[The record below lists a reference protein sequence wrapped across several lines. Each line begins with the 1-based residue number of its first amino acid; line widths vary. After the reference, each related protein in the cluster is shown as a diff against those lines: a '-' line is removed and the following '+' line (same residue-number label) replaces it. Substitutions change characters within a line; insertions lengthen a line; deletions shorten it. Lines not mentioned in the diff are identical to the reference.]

1 MRLIVDASVAIKW
14 VVDESDRAA
23 AREFVSDEHDLMA
36 PDFLLVEASNI
47 LWKKFT
53 RNQIDQAQARRA
65 LEELTATFDEFLP
78 ARELVDQALSLS
90 IVLGHPA
97 YDCMYVAAAE
107 QHDGMLLTADNGL
120 AKSLQGTPHS
130 QRVMSIGSVAR

>member
-14 VVDESDRAA
+14 VVDEIDRAA
-23 AREFVSDEHDLMA
+23 AREFVSDTHELLA

-53 RNQIDQAQARRA
+53 RNQIDQSQARRA

-78 ARELVDQALSLS
+78 TRELVDQALSLS
-90 IVLGHPA
+90 VVLSHPA

-107 QHDGMLLTADNGL
+107 QRDGMLLTADTGL
-120 AKSLQGTPHS
+120 VKALQGTPHF
-130 QRVMSIGSVAR
+130 QRVISIGSAAT